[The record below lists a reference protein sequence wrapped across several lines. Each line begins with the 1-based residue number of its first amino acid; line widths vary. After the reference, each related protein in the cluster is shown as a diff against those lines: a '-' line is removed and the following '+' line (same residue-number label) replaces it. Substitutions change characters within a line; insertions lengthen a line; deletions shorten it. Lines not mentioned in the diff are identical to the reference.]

1 MSLNLFEFEVKR
13 IFQEVGIPI
22 PQGTVVSDPL
32 EAGRVAAEM
41 QGPVVIKPQ
50 VLAGGRGKAGRIGTA
65 NSPAEAEAIAKG
77 MLGDT
82 YNAWTIDKLLVEQK
96 LDVARELYLSAIVD
110 AQTGGLQLLAGGE
123 GGQDVEQ
130 ASAGKEAVQ
139 VEQVDVFRGPGQYQL
154 RNLFGA
160 IALPSGQ
167 LKQAQSIASKL
178 YTILRRHGAQ
188 LVEINPLVITA
199 DGEVVGV
206 DGKMRLDPNQMRLH
220 PTITLTRDRFQDEL
234 EFEAAEAGLSY
245 VKLDGDIGVL
255 CTGAGLTLATL
266 DMIMREGG
274 KPANFLE
281 FGGATYENASQALS
295 IVLKNPA
302 VRVVLINTFGLV
314 ARADVIAD
322 GLIKAIAQ
330 LKPEVPIFAA
340 IRGTGEKKAAA
351 LMQSAGIEPLGNL
364 EQVVQKAVAA
374 AQAGSR

>member
-1 MSLNLFEFEVKR
+1 MFEFEVKR
-13 IFQEVGIPI
+13 IFQENGIPI

-178 YTILRRHGAQ
+178 YTILCRHGAQ

-199 DGEVVGV
+199 DGEVVAV

-364 EQVVQKAVAA
+364 EEVVQKAVAA

>member
-1 MSLNLFEFEVKR
+1 MSLNMFEFEVKR
-13 IFQEVGIPI
+13 IFQENGIPI

-199 DGEVVGV
+199 DGEVVAV

>member
-199 DGEVVGV
+199 DGEVVAV

-364 EQVVQKAVAA
+364 EEVVQKAVAA